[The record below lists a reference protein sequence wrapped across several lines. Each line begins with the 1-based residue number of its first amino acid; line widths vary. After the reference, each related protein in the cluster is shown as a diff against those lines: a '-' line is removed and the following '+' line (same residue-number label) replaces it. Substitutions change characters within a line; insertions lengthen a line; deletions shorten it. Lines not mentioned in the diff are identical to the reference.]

1 MEPQV
6 NEVKDEHKLIMRFID
21 IKATDARKK
30 SFIITQ
36 TGKSQN

>member
-6 NEVKDEHKLIMRFID
+6 NEVKDEHKLIKRIID
-21 IKATDARKK
+21 IKPRDSRKK

-36 TGKSQN
+36 TGKSQT